1 MSDEVQFIPYELAKK
16 VVGAV
21 MEEEHIHEPGRRILT
36 VYDLKN
42 RELCWYDAEDILAE
56 VAAREGCLPKNKDEV
71 KIKAVELI
79 LHMIPE
85 WAVEELLQ
93 EMGEKK

>member
-1 MSDEVQFIPYELAKK
+1 MNDEARFIPYELAKK
-16 VVGAV
+16 LVGAV

-36 VYDLKN
+36 VYDLKD

-56 VAAREGCLPKNKDEV
+56 VAAQEGGLPKNKDEV
-71 KIKAVELI
+71 KVRAVELI

-85 WAVEELLQ
+85 WAVEQLRQ
-93 EMGEKK
+93 EMGGKK

>member
-1 MSDEVQFIPYELAKK
+1 MSDEVQFIPYALAKK
-16 VVGAV
+16 LVGAV

-36 VYDLKN
+36 VYDMKD

-56 VAAREGCLPKNKDEV
+56 VAEKEGGLPKNKDEV
-71 KIKAVELI
+71 KVRAVELI

-85 WAVEELLQ
+85 WAVEELLK
-93 EMGEKK
+93 EADEKN